1 MHHFNGDQDK
11 ILPLAK
17 EGIALENLPLAD
29 YSNFNITFSRYY
41 ANENELDSAL
51 HYGLKAY
58 DLDKEIFDIKSLPST
73 CSILVDIYKKK
84 GSYEKAIEYLIEANS
99 YRKNENSNFEVYYL
113 EEMASL
119 MMYTRNIDKAQKY
132 SEEGILLARE
142 LGLKS
147 TLASQLI
154 TRAGIYEI
162 EGKYEEAITL
172 YKEAQDINKE
182 VNKPLIKVKT
192 ALGIFSSKL
201 KLKRDIPQS
210 ELDTLLNINESKFK
224 LTSQRIKLKHL
235 MLLTDQ
241 GIKVKDFDKSYNAL
255 ETYFKAED
263 KLYDLRELYLIA
275 YNYYNSVAQYKS
287 AVSALSKHTKY
298 NDVLYKERQEFRILD
313 LEAKYEKAQDEKKIN
328 QLAEIN
334 KDQANILRTSTIFL
348 TTLGIGI
355 SFISLL
361 FFLLYRYY
369 KKATLQNTIV
379 VEALKE
385 KDFLLREIHHRVKN
399 NLQVISS
406 LLSLQARQI
415 GDKKIQKAI
424 NEGRSRVRS
433 MALIH
438 QNLYQNEN
446 LTGVS
451 VERYLSNLLSELFDT
466 YKVDSDKIKLHY
478 DIQDIDL
485 DVDTMVPFGL
495 ILNELISNCLKHA
508 FPNNRT
514 GNINIKLEEKN
525 NVLILSVIDDGVGM
539 MNDLCKDNN
548 SFGNRLIK
556 AFTSK
561 LKADLTITHNQGTEV
576 HIKIKN
582 YKKAS

>member
-361 FFLLYRYY
+361 SFLLYRYY